1 MRWPARAISSATS
14 CSRPWAADPLVSASP
29 AVAAFDAIA
38 GVFDQRFSAWQS
50 VSAQRRAVRRE
61 LIDAFPKNANLL
73 ELGGGTGEDAIYLA
87 QRGRNVLLTDGAVS
101 MVSRAR
107 AKVRAAGLSQQIQTR
122 QLAIEELSALRGS
135 RFDGAYSN
143 FAAFNCVS
151 ERQSAARALAELL
164 PARAELVLV
173 VFGTLSV
180 GEIFVQL
187 ARGDAKAAFRRF
199 QRGAVPARVG
209 GTNFTVEYPSIAT
222 LKAEFAPWFRLA
234 RTRGIGVFV
243 LPSAAEPE
251 ISSWPR
257 VLRSLE
263 ALDRVASAPL
273 ARFADHVLLRFV
285 RTGAP

>member
-1 MRWPARAISSATS
+1 
-14 CSRPWAADPLVSASP
+14 VSASP

-61 LIDAFPKNANLL
+61 LLAAFPKDSNLL

-87 QRGRNVLLTDGAVS
+87 QQGRNVLLTDGASS

-107 AKVRAAGLSQQIQTR
+107 AKVTEAGLARQIRTR

-151 ERQSAARALAELL
+151 DRQAAARSLAELL
-164 PARAELVLV
+164 PARAQLVLV

-187 ARGDAKAAFRRF
+187 ARGDSKAAFRRF

-209 GTNFTVEYPSIAT
+209 GTNFTVEYPTIAT
-222 LKAEFAPWFRLA
+222 LKREFAPCFRLVQ
-234 RTRGIGVFV
+234 TRGIGVFV
-243 LPSAAEPE
+243 PPSAAEPE
-251 ISSWPR
+251 ISRWPR

-263 ALDRVASAPL
+263 ALDRLVDVPL
-273 ARFADHVLLRFV
+273 ARLADHVLLRFV
-285 RTGAP
+285 RTEAA